1 MEKVTG
7 YELSRSFFDWS
18 YENVGKVKPVHVA
31 LYFFAIE
38 HCNRLGWKA
47 QFGMPTQMSMDAIGI
62 KNWKTYSAA
71 FNDLEEWGFFR
82 VVERSK
88 NQYSATVI
96 ALVKNTKALSKALSK
111 ASQKHYQKHCPEQV
125 QSIVGIDKLNNLEP
139 ITSEQS
145 AYNLAYFNKQGYSFP
160 ISGKVA
166 SEIDRFLNYRA
177 KHQLHGPI
185 KSGEQV
191 EAIILNFKDLNY
203 TDEMISRAIT
213 DTIAKGA
220 KNIICEQKPVTQ
232 QPTSPKI
239 KNLT

>member
-1 MEKVTG
+1 MAKDPAMLWYWADWHSGTATM
-7 YELSRSFFDWS
+7 SRFLKGCYMDLL
-18 YENVGKVKPVHVA
+18 H
-31 LYFFAIE
+31 
-38 HCNRLGWKA
+38 A
-47 QFGMPTQMSMDAIGI
+47 QFNSGPLS
-62 KNWKTYSAA
+62 
-71 FNDLEEWGFFR
+71 LEEIKTVLGSDFGTSWPTVQKKFKKSPEGLFFN
-82 VVERSK
+82 ERLEAEKDKRKKFTDSRRK
-88 NQYSATVI
+88 N
-96 ALVKNTKALSKALSK
+96 LSKPKDS
-111 ASQKHYQKHCPEQV
+111 HM
-125 QSIVGIDKLNNLEP
+125 EP
-139 ITSEQS
+139 HMESHMGTHMGSHMENANRNINKYS
-145 AYNLAYFNKQGYSFP
+145 LAYFNKQGYSFP
-160 ISGKVA
+160 VAGKVA

-232 QPTSPKI
+232 QPTGPKI

>member
-1 MEKVTG
+1 MAEGKKSFILYADLIHTVSKLPKEKAG
-7 YELSRSFFDWS
+7 ELFLHILEYVNDKNPTTDDLILQLAF
-18 YENVGKVKPVHVA
+18 EPVK
-31 LYFFAIE
+31 LQLK
-38 HCNRLGWKA
+38 R
-47 QFGMPTQMSMDAIGI
+47 
-62 KNWKTYSAA
+62 
-71 FNDLEEWGFFR
+71 DLEKWDDIRDKRGKAGKKSAEIR
-82 VVERSK
+82 QQKQHMLTHVEFAEQTST
-88 NQYSATVI
+88 NPTVTVNVNDTVTVNDSVI
-96 ALVKNTKALSKALSK
+96 
-111 ASQKHYQKHCPEQV
+111 
-125 QSIVGIDKLNNLEP
+125 NN
-139 ITSEQS
+139 S
-145 AYNLAYFNKQGYSFP
+145 AYNLAHFNKQGYSFP

-232 QPTSPKI
+232 QTTAPKI